1 MEVSNIRLRKA
12 VELRKEAERTHN
24 LDEAWAH
31 IFTLK
36 LSDSDRRKLVEVK
49 NAMDTGTIGR
59 DPSDMTNKNGKPK
72 AFSKAEALRVYQRLQ
87 DRKRQETLANMV
99 NNIPSNY
106 WTVQTKDQFEEL
118 LALLRKESEIVF
130 DVETTGTD
138 VYKDYI
144 VGHVLTAVDA
154 DVHAYIPIRHDTEE
168 AQLDADWVHK
178 RLKPM
183 YEWANLKKV
192 AHNAKFDIHMLAN
205 EGITLRGLSWD
216 TQEAM
221 RMLNENEESY
231 ALKRLAVKYLKIPS
245 STYSDLFGKAGFNEL
260 ADLRLA
266 TSYASKDG
274 DLTIKLK
281 RFQEKHLA
289 LMPEILDYYTR
300 VEVPLINTLVH
311 MERTGFVIDTEYA
324 SSYGAE
330 IKAQIDELEA
340 DLNERLDGI
349 NINSPA
355 QLKPKLEEVTG
366 MTLEST
372 DAKKV
377 LKPLAK
383 QFPVIQTLL
392 EYKELN
398 KLYST
403 YLNVLPELIEPKTG
417 RLHCNYNGNGAKT
430 GRLSSGGTGVNLQNQ
445 PYTARPLFVAP
456 KGYVIIGSDFSQQEY
471 RCLAYFSQDPLLLKA
486 YREGLDIYA
495 FMASQVYGKP
505 YEECGDGTPE
515 RKSMK
520 VVLLATVYGTSPAT
534 LALQLKCS
542 EEDAKK
548 VLEDVFTRFGNVRE
562 WIDFNTEFVRKHGFV
577 YMDGMQRKRRLPDA
591 KDKRLPF
598 WKRKRAERQATN
610 ARVQGTAS
618 IQSKVTMNAVYN
630 WCMCKQAEGRDFKM
644 YTQVHDELLILAPI
658 DVTREEV
665 KEFEDLM
672 LYSYT
677 FGDVPNKCDVE
688 FYLKWGQGIKPS
700 EWWCEH

>member
-1 MEVSNIRLRKA
+1 MNVSNVRLRSA
-12 VELRKEAERTHN
+12 VETHN
-24 LDEAWAH
+24 ASKRTQDIGEAWAH

-36 LSDSDRRKLVEVK
+36 LTDSDRKKLLEVK
-49 NAMDTGTIGR
+49 SAMELGTIGR
-59 DPSDMTNKNGKPK
+59 DPNDMVTAKGAPK
-72 AFSKAEALRVYQRLQ
+72 AFSKAEALRLYQRLQ
-87 DRKRQETLANMV
+87 DRKRQETLTQMV
-99 NNIPSNY
+99 NEMPSNY
-106 WTVQTKDQFEEL
+106 WTVQTEDQFESL

-130 DVETTGTD
+130 DVETTGTN
-138 VYKDYI
+138 VYQDYI
-144 VGHVLTAVDA
+144 VGHVITAVEA
-154 DVHAYIPIRHDTEE
+154 DVHAYIPIRHDTSEP
-168 AQLDADWVHK
+168 QLDAEWVTK
-178 RLKPM
+178 KLKPV
-183 YEWANLKKV
+183 YEWAKLKKT

-205 EGITLRGLSWD
+205 EGITLKGFEWD
-216 TQEAM
+216 TMEAM
-221 RMLNENEESY
+221 RMLNENEDSY

-245 STYSDLFGKAGFNEL
+245 MTYGDLFGKAGFNEL

-266 TSYASKDG
+266 TAYAAKDG
-274 DLTIKLK
+274 DLTIRLK

-289 LMPEILDYYTR
+289 LMPEVLDYYKR

-324 SSYGAE
+324 ETYGAE
-330 IKAQIDELEA
+330 VKAQIDALEA
-340 DLNERLDGI
+340 ELNEQLDGI

-366 MTLEST
+366 LTLEST
-372 DAKKV
+372 DANKV

-383 QFPVIQTLL
+383 EFPVIETLL
-392 EYKELN
+392 KYKELN
-398 KLYST
+398 KLHST
-403 YLNVLPELIEPKTG
+403 YLSVLPELIEPKTG
-417 RLHCNYNGNGAKT
+417 KLHANYNGNGAKT
-430 GRLSSGGTGVNLQNQ
+430 GRLSSGGNGVNLQNQ
-445 PYTARPLFVAP
+445 PYEARPLFIAP

-486 YREGLDIYA
+486 YSEGLDIYA
-495 FMASQVYGKP
+495 FMASQVYGKT

-534 LALQLKCS
+534 LAMQLKCS
-542 EEDAKK
+542 EAEAKK
-548 VLEDVFTRFGNVRE
+548 VLEDVFDRFKNVGE
-562 WIDFNTEFVRKHGFV
+562 WIAFNTEFVRKHGFV

-618 IQSKVTMNAVYN
+618 IQTKVTLNALHDF
-630 WCMCKQAEGRDFKM
+630 CLRKQAQGRDFRIW
-644 YTQVHDELLILAPI
+644 TCVHDEVEIQAPI

-665 KEFEDLM
+665 AEFENIM
-672 LYSYT
+672 LTAYT

-688 FYLKWGQGIKPS
+688 MFTKWGEGMKVD
-700 EWWCEH
+700 EWFEK